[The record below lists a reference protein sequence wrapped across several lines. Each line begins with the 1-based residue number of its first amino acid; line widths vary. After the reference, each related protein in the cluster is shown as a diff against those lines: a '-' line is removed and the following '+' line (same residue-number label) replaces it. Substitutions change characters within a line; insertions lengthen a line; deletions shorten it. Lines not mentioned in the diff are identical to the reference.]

1 MELDFRKKIEVE
13 ALHKVIDNLDYYSL
27 LKLRPGAPIPEV
39 EKAFAA
45 QSKVFHPDR
54 FFGVRDPHFL
64 KKVNQIFKKLT
75 EAYQVLKDPDL
86 KKMYDEKM
94 GFRAKKGESPA
105 TTTGRQRAVGSG
117 NVSKAD
123 LEREKAALDADDV
136 VADQRARKYW
146 DLAQIAEFNED
157 WNGVVMNLQF
167 AMSYEKDNPILE
179 EKLKGAKAKMAK
191 KQAKTAANPYKIKI
205 V

>member
-13 ALHKVIDNLDYYSL
+13 ALHKVVDNLDYYSL

-54 FFGVRDPHFL
+54 FFGVRDPHFM
-64 KKVNQIFKKLT
+64 KKVTQIFKKLT

-94 GFRAKKGESPA
+94 GFRAKKGEAPA
-105 TTTGRQRAVGSG
+105 SSTGRHRTVPS

-123 LEREKAALDADDV
+123 LEREKAALDADEM
-136 VADQRARKYW
+136 VADKRARKYW

-167 AMSYEKDNPILE
+167 AMSYEKGNPLLE
-179 EKLKGAKAKMAK
+179 EKLRNAKEKMAE
-191 KQAKTAANPYKIKI
+191 KQKANANPYKIKI

>member
-13 ALHKVIDNLDYYSL
+13 ALHQVIDSLDYYSL
-27 LKLRPGAPIPEV
+27 FKLKPGAPMPEV
-39 EKAFAA
+39 EKAFGA

-64 KKVNQIFKKLT
+64 KKVTHIFKKLS
-75 EAYQVLKDPDL
+75 EAYQVLSNPEL

-94 GFRAKKGESPA
+94 GFRAKKGDTA
-105 TTTGRQRAVGSG
+105 TTTGRHARVPHIG
-117 NVSKAD
+117 KAE
-123 LEREKAALDADDV
+123 LEREKAALDADEV
-136 VADQRARKYW
+136 VGDKRARKYW

-167 AMSYEKDNPILE
+167 AMSYEADNPILQG
-179 EKLKGAKAKMAK
+179 KLQNAKDKMAEK
-191 KQAKTAANPYKIKI
+191 KKKNANPYKIKI

>member
-13 ALHKVIDNLDYYSL
+13 ALHKVLDSLDYYSL
-27 LKLRPGAPIPEV
+27 FKLKPGAPIPEV

-54 FFGVRDPHFL
+54 FFGVRDPMFL
-64 KKVNQIFKKLT
+64 KKVTAIFKKLS
-75 EAYQVLKDPDL
+75 EAYQVLKDPEL

-94 GFRAKKGESPA
+94 GFRTKKGEDPMTS
-105 TTTGRQRAVGSG
+105 TGRNRAVRSG

-123 LEREKAALDADDV
+123 LEREKAALEADDV
-136 VADQRARKYW
+136 VADKRARKYW

-167 AMSYEKDNPILE
+167 AMSYEKENPILKS
-179 EKLKGAKAKMAK
+179 KLEHAKDKMAEK
-191 KQAKTAANPYKIKI
+191 KKKNANPYKIKI